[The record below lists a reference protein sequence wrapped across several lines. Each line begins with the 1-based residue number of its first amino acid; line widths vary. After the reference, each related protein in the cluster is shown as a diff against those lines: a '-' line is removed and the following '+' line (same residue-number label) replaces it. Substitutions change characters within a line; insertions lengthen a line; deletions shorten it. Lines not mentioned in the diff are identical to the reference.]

1 MEGLP
6 ENFNKEQPENIPLSD
21 SSDKK
26 FCKNCQSEL
35 NGNFCSFCGQ
45 KADTHRINFKFLL
58 HEIQHGVFHVDKG
71 ILFTLKELF
80 TRPGKMIN
88 GYLQGKRVSHF
99 KPVALVFILGTLVFL
114 EYHLVFKTKDNKG
127 VVNFKT
133 SDTLSGEDK
142 ENLQK
147 ILKFVNVDSSQ
158 IVKLKVR
165 NDSIL
170 EAKSHIGEK
179 QDKISDEEWDEGFD
193 YERGK
198 KYGEFIKKWGKEHPA
213 LLLILFLPIGAFS
226 LYLSFFK
233 YRKQYN
239 YAEYLVIFCFLSAQI
254 ILVQMIAIPI
264 SYFTGFKNIFIWIS
278 IGIGTWSLFELFNKK
293 TKKRYI
299 ILRLALG
306 FFYAF
311 MLTVITIALITTFIA
326 LIDNMF

>member
-198 KYGEFIKKWGKEHPA
+198 KYGEFIKKMGQRAPC
-213 LLLILFLPIGAFS
+213 AF
-226 LYLSFFK
+226 
-233 YRKQYN
+233 
-239 YAEYLVIFCFLSAQI
+239 A
-254 ILVQMIAIPI
+254 
-264 SYFTGFKNIFIWIS
+264 
-278 IGIGTWSLFELFNKK
+278 
-293 TKKRYI
+293 YI
-299 ILRLALG
+299 IFTYRR
-306 FFYAF
+306 FFF
-311 MLTVITIALITTFIA
+311 VFIV
-326 LIDNMF
+326 FQVP